1 MNEDQLFSLMADA
14 LDGMLSERD
23 QQVLDH
29 HLATR
34 PDLAEEWFAMQQL
47 DQLLRAVPA
56 VSAPVYF
63 AERTLALLPDS
74 RTRRVFVGSTFL
86 ILLLLGIVP
95 VWGGVL
101 LYWQMGSGMALV
113 DFGKMLAESWTA
125 LQMLGN
131 SFAST
136 IQLTLN
142 TQPYLYGWLFLM
154 LGVIGVWASLYWQ
167 LIHQVRPIHIR
178 IYATS

>member
-23 QQVLDH
+23 QEILDH

-34 PDLAEEWFAMQQL
+34 PDLAEEWLAMQQI
-47 DQLLRAVPA
+47 DQLFRAVPA
-56 VSAPVYF
+56 LPTPVYF

-74 RTRRVFVGSTFL
+74 RTRRILMGSTFL
-86 ILLLLGIVP
+86 ILLLLGIIP
-95 VWGGVL
+95 VWGGVV
-101 LYWQMGSGMALV
+101 LYWQMGSGTAVV
-113 DFGKMLAESWTA
+113 DFGKRLAESWAT
-125 LQMLGN
+125 LQMLGS
-131 SFAST
+131 SFVST

-142 TQPYLYGWLFLM
+142 THPYLYGWLFLM

-178 IYATS
+178 IYATA